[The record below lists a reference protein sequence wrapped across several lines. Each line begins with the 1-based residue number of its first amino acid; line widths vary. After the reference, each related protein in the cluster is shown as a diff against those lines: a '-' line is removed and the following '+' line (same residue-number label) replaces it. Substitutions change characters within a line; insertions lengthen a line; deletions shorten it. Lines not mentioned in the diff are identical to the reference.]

1 MRNLNKKKKCQFSGS
16 LSYGRHKWVTILQHS
31 PQSMSRSNSLYVFC
45 LFLSYYNFY
54 FFFREKS
61 NAFNPNIILHDKN
74 EHINGGFVKN
84 IPRRN
89 HLLGFFF
96 SLLLNFLS
104 CFEQKHKI
112 KKNKT
117 KQKKEEAL
125 FIGGGSYVL

>member
-1 MRNLNKKKKCQFSGS
+1 
-16 LSYGRHKWVTILQHS
+16 
-31 PQSMSRSNSLYVFC
+31 MSRSNSLYVFC

-54 FFFREKS
+54 FFFREKG

-74 EHINGGFVKN
+74 EHINGGSLKIFPEETTYLVFSLVFYLTFFLASNKN
-84 IPRRN
+84 I
-89 HLLGFFF
+89 
-96 SLLLNFLS
+96 
-104 CFEQKHKI
+104 K